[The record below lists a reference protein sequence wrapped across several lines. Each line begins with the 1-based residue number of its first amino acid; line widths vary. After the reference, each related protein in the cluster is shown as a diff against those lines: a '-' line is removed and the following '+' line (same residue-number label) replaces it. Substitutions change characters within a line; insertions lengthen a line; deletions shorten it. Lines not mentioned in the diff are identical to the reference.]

1 MVRWIDGFY
10 GGLIAGG
17 TSALFY
23 AVVAV
28 AWLHDVTLGAFFAQV
43 AQALPPFH
51 GAPASVPL
59 AVLGFVLYLLV
70 AAAFGIA
77 YATLARRLPSMW
89 RAPTSV
95 LWGLA
100 YGLLV
105 WWLLNDV
112 LVPGDRRGQR
122 PAAVGGPGRDRALLR
137 RRPVRADDA
146 CAPARGGRRAL
157 TPGSGDGTLP

>member
-28 AWLHDVTLGAFFAQV
+28 AWRHDTLGALFAQA

-51 GAPASVPL
+51 GAPPSAAL
-59 AVLGFVLYLLV
+59 AVLGLVLYLLV
-70 AAAFGIA
+70 AAAFGIV

-89 RAPTSV
+89 RAPGSV

-100 YGLLV
+100 FGLLV
-105 WWLLNDV
+105 WWVLNDV
-112 LVPGDRRGQR
+112 VVPLTGGINVQPLWEGLVGTVLFYGVVLSELTTLAHRREAGI
-122 PAAVGGPGRDRALLR
+122 
-137 RRPVRADDA
+137 
-146 CAPARGGRRAL
+146 AP
-157 TPGSGDGTLP
+157 

>member
-1 MVRWIDGFY
+1 
-10 GGLIAGG
+10 
-17 TSALFY
+17 LFY

-28 AWLHDVTLGAFFAQV
+28 AWLHDITLGAMFAQV

-51 GAPASVPL
+51 GAPESVPL
-59 AVLGFVLYLLV
+59 AVLGLVLYLLT

-77 YATLARRLPSMW
+77 YATHARRLPSMW

-105 WWLLNDV
+105 WWILNDV
-112 LVPGDRRGQR
+112 LVPVTGVVNVQPLWEGLVGTVLFYGVVLSELTTLAHRREAG
-122 PAAVGGPGRDRALLR
+122 V
-137 RRPVRADDA
+137 
-146 CAPARGGRRAL
+146 AP
-157 TPGSGDGTLP
+157 

>member
-28 AWLHDVTLGAFFAQV
+28 AWLHDITLGAFFAQI
-43 AQALPPFH
+43 AQALPPLR
-51 GAPASVPL
+51 AVPASVPL
-59 AVLGFVLYLLV
+59 AVLGFVLSLLL
-70 AAAFGIA
+70 AAAFGVA

-95 LWGLA
+95 LWGLS
-100 YGLLV
+100 YGLFV
-105 WWLLNDV
+105 WWVVNDV
-112 LVPGDRRGQR
+112 LVPILGVVDVQPLWEGLVGTVLFYGVVLSELTTLAHRREAG
-122 PAAVGGPGRDRALLR
+122 AAP
-137 RRPVRADDA
+137 
-146 CAPARGGRRAL
+146 
-157 TPGSGDGTLP
+157 

>member
-28 AWLHDVTLGAFFAQV
+28 AWLRDMSLGGFFAQV
-43 AQALPPFH
+43 ARALPPFR
-51 GAPASVPL
+51 GAPESVPL
-59 AVLGFVLYLLV
+59 AGLGVVLYLLV
-70 AAAFGIA
+70 AAALGIV

-89 RAPTSV
+89 RAPSSV
-95 LWGLA
+95 MWGLA

-105 WWLLNDV
+105 WWILNDV
-112 LVPGDRRGQR
+112 LVPVTGIVNVQPLWEGLVGTVLFYGVVLSELTTLAHRREAG
-122 PAAVGGPGRDRALLR
+122 V
-137 RRPVRADDA
+137 
-146 CAPARGGRRAL
+146 AP
-157 TPGSGDGTLP
+157 